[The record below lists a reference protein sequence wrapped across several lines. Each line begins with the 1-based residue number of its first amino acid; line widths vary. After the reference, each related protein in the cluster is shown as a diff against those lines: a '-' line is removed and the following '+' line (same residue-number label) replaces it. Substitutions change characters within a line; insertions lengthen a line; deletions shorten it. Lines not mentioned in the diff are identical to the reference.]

1 MVGLQKIYTFATQF
15 IVYKSQEMNITRTN
29 VDALNA
35 VVTVEVS
42 KNDYAAK
49 VEKVLADYRK
59 NASIPGFRKGAVPMS
74 LIQKQYGKAVLL
86 EEVNK
91 VLQEN
96 LNKYLTE
103 EKLDI
108 LGNPLPKVSEDF
120 DWNKEDF
127 SFDFELGLAPEFSVD
142 LSAKNNLTSYKIIAD
157 DKMLNNQIERVQ
169 KQYGKLISKDTVE
182 EGDDLKL
189 TFANEANGINN
200 STSIELDVFKDK
212 KTAKKFIG
220 KKVGDVV
227 ELETKGLF
235 DDDHKLMDY
244 LKVDHDAVHG
254 LDIIVSATIDGV
266 TNSEK
271 AELNQELFDKL
282 FGEGVVSSVEEVK
295 AKIKEDAEK
304 QFMQQ
309 ADQKFL
315 NDVTEF
321 LLENTKFDLPSEFLI
336 KWLQNSG
343 EKQLTA
349 AEAKAEFEK
358 SEKGLRYQLIEGKI
372 MTENQLQINFEDLKA
387 FTTELIKKQMA
398 QFGQMNPTQE
408 DIDGIVARVL
418 SNQDEVRRL
427 SEQVMSEK
435 MLNLFKDKVKAKS
448 KEVSY
453 EEFVKEM
460 YGE

>member
-1 MVGLQKIYTFATQF
+1 
-15 IVYKSQEMNITRTN
+15 MNITRTN

-35 VVTVEVS
+35 VLTVPVT
-42 KNDYAAK
+42 KADYADK
-49 VEKVLADYRK
+49 VQKVLADYRK
-59 NASIPGFRKGAVPMS
+59 NAAIPGFRKGTVPMS

-91 VLQEN
+91 ILQEK
-96 LNKYLTE
+96 LNSYLVE

-108 LGNPLPKVSEDF
+108 LGNPLPKVTQDF
-120 DWNKEDF
+120 DWETENYN
-127 SFDFELGLAPEFSVD
+127 FDFELGLAPEFTVD
-142 LSAKNNLTSYKIIAD
+142 LAAKNTITSYKIIAD
-157 DKMLNNQIERVQ
+157 DKMLNDQVERIQ
-169 KQYGKLISKDTVE
+169 KQYGKLISKETVE
-182 EGDDLKL
+182 EGDDLNV
-189 TFANEANGINN
+189 TFTNEANGINN
-200 STSIELDVFKDK
+200 TTSISLDVFKDK
-212 KTAKKFIG
+212 KAAKKFIG

-227 ELETKGLF
+227 SIGTKGLF

-244 LKVDHDAVHG
+244 MKVDHDLVHG
-254 LDIIVSATIDGV
+254 LDVDVDVKIEGIT
-266 TNSEK
+266 TSEK
-271 AELNQELFDKL
+271 ADLNQELFDKL
-282 FGEGVVSSVEEVK
+282 FGEGVVTSVEEVK

-304 QFMQQ
+304 QFVQQ

-343 EKQLTA
+343 EQPLSEEQA
-349 AEAKAEFEK
+349 REEFAK

-372 MTENQLQINFEDLKA
+372 MSENQLQITFEDLKA
-387 FTTELIKKQMA
+387 FTSELIKKQMA

-418 SNQDEVRRL
+418 SNQDEARRL

-435 MLNLFKDKVKAKS
+435 MLQLFKEKVKTKS

-453 EEFVKEM
+453 EQFVKEM

>member
-1 MVGLQKIYTFATQF
+1 
-15 IVYKSQEMNITRTN
+15 MNITRTN

-35 VVTVEVS
+35 VLTVPVT
-42 KNDYAAK
+42 KADYADK
-49 VEKVLADYRK
+49 VQKVLTDYRK
-59 NASIPGFRKGAVPMS
+59 NAAIPGFRKGTVPMS

-91 VLQEN
+91 ILQEK
-96 LNKYLTE
+96 LNSYLVE

-108 LGNPLPKVSEDF
+108 LGNPLPKVTQDF
-120 DWNKEDF
+120 DWETENYN
-127 SFDFELGLAPEFSVD
+127 FDFELGLAPQFTVD
-142 LSAKNNLTSYKIIAD
+142 LAAKNAITSYTIIAD
-157 DKMLNNQIERVQ
+157 DKMLNDQIERIQ
-169 KQYGKLISKDTVE
+169 KQYGKLISKETVE
-182 EGDDLKL
+182 EGDDLNV
-189 TFANEANGINN
+189 TFINEANGINN
-200 STSIELDVFKDK
+200 TTSISLDVFKDK
-212 KTAKKFIG
+212 KAAKKFIG

-227 ELETKGLF
+227 SIGTKGLF

-244 LKVDHDAVHG
+244 MKVDHDLVHG
-254 LDIIVSATIDGV
+254 LDVAIDVKIEGI
-266 TNSEK
+266 TTSEK

-282 FGEGVVSSVEEVK
+282 FGEGVVTSVEEVK

-304 QFMQQ
+304 QFVQQ

-321 LLENTKFDLPSEFLI
+321 LLESTKFDLPSEFLI

-343 EKQLTA
+343 ENPLSEEQA
-349 AEAKAEFEK
+349 REEFAK

-372 MTENQLQINFEDLKA
+372 MTENQLQITFEDLKA
-387 FTTELIKKQMA
+387 FTSELIKKQMA

-418 SNQDEVRRL
+418 SNQDEARRL

-435 MLNLFKDKVKAKS
+435 MLQLFKEKVKTKS

-453 EEFVKEM
+453 EQFVKEM